1 MIIFSPKHLIFRLC
15 CLSRHLKVVLACR
28 KITSV
33 LDNSNVTTKR
43 GHLKHKTT
51 FLKGNYLLSEEVI
64 FWVFCV
70 WLLCLLLVGIFSL
83 FCVSLFSIP
92 CSFPSLISKYIP
104 FFGSFIYQFLNHK
117 TMQLI
122 FYPLSQAF

>member
-1 MIIFSPKHLIFRLC
+1 MFVSNLRGISCTLMIIFSPKHLIFRLC

-33 LDNSNVTTKR
+33 LDNSNGSTKR

-64 FWVFCV
+64 FWVFVCGFSACYL
-70 WLLCLLLVGIFSL
+70 WEFFLYFIFHCSGFCALFPHLLANISIFLVLLFNN
-83 FCVSLFSIP
+83 F
-92 CSFPSLISKYIP
+92 
-104 FFGSFIYQFLNHK
+104 
-117 TMQLI
+117 
-122 FYPLSQAF
+122 